1 MKRRQFLDRIRARFE
16 VNPVVALLG
25 PRQAGKTTLA
35 RQYVAEVQPDLPRAN
50 YLDLEDPA
58 TLARLDN
65 PRLALEG
72 LEGLVVIDEVQ
83 RAPGL
88 FEVLRVLVDRE
99 NAPAR
104 FLVLCSA
111 SRDLIRQSSETLAG
125 RISFVE
131 VTPFALHEVGIAARR
146 QHWLRGGLP
155 PSFLA
160 MSDEHSFTWR
170 EDYVRTFLER
180 DIPALGIGI
189 PAATLRRFW
198 LMLVHYHGV
207 VFNAS
212 ELAVSL
218 GIGDTTVT
226 RYLDVLAVTFMV
238 RRLVPWFENL
248 KKRQIKRPKVY
259 FRDSGVLHTL
269 LGLTTHDQLA
279 VHPKLGA
286 SWEGYALEEIIRLHR
301 APEEE
306 VYFWGVHQQAELDL
320 LIVAGGER
328 RGFEI
333 KYTDAPRLT
342 RSLEKSR
349 DLLRLDSVQV
359 VCPGDLQHDLGRGV
373 AAIGLDRLVAE
384 GRSRVADAPSPWLS

>member
-1 MKRRQFLDRIRARFE
+1 
-16 VNPVVALLG
+16 
-25 PRQAGKTTLA
+25 
-35 RQYVAEVQPDLPRAN
+35 
-50 YLDLEDPA
+50 
-58 TLARLDN
+58 
-65 PRLALEG
+65 
-72 LEGLVVIDEVQ
+72 
-83 RAPGL
+83 
-88 FEVLRVLVDRE
+88 
-99 NAPAR
+99 
-104 FLVLCSA
+104 
-111 SRDLIRQSSETLAG
+111 
-125 RISFVE
+125 
-131 VTPFALHEVGIAARR
+131 
-146 QHWLRGGLP
+146 
-155 PSFLA
+155 